1 MMPPAMRGRASA
13 VYLFIVNII
22 GLGIGPTAVG
32 ACTQY
37 LFRRDD
43 ALNYSLMLVNSLAC
57 GLAAVVLS
65 CALKP
70 FLASLRR
77 LRAWSEGRA

>member
-1 MMPPAMRGRASA
+1 MPPAMRGRASA

-37 LFRRDD
+37 IFRRDD
-43 ALNYSLMLVNSLAC
+43 ALPYSLMLVTSLAC
-57 GLAAVVLS
+57 GLAAVL
-65 CALKP
+65 LFLGLRP
-70 FLASLRR
+70 FLGSLER
-77 LRAWSEGRA
+77 LRLWGAEHL